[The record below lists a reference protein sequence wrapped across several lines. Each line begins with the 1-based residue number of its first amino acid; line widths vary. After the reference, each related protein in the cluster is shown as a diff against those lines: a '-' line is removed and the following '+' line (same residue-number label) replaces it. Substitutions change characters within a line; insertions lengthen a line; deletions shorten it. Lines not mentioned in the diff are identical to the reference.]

1 MSRLRLLNFN
11 DFENIYMNYI
21 HDETAFSYEE
31 LKRRH
36 AENRNDYRERL
47 VKSLGDEDEPMTEAQ
62 QLAVSRLLAG
72 KGGDR

>member
-1 MSRLRLLNFN
+1 MTRLRLLDFN
-11 DFENIYMNYI
+11 DFENIYWNYVNSQS
-21 HDETAFSYEE
+21 AFSYEE

-47 VKSLGDEDEPMTEAQ
+47 VKSLGEEPMTEAQ

>member
-1 MSRLRLLNFN
+1 MNRLRLLDFN
-11 DFENIYMNYI
+11 DFENIYINNI
-21 HDETAFSYEE
+21 VDAFDYNE

-47 VKSLGDEDEPMTEAQ
+47 VKSLGDEPMTEAQ